1 VPDATNLIRIVAAT
15 IRDDA
20 GRLLLVR
27 KQGTQAFMLPGGK
40 REPQEDDAA
49 TLARELHEELG
60 CTLRPGSLR
69 YLTTLSAPAANEPG
83 HMVEAALYTVA
94 LVGTP
99 SVSAEIAELRW
110 IDLDP
115 PPDLPLAPLAR
126 DGVIPLLRADEAAVI
141 PGQRRALGPEPI
153 NTSGSE

>member
-1 VPDATNLIRIVAAT
+1 MSAPDTTVPIRIVAAT
-15 IRDDA
+15 VRDGS

-27 KQGTQAFMLPGGK
+27 KRGTQAFMLPGGK

-60 CTLRPGSLR
+60 CTVQPGSLR
-69 YLTTLSAPAANEPG
+69 FLKTLSAPAANEPG
-83 HMVEAALYTVA
+83 HTVEAALYAAA
-94 LVGTP
+94 LVGIP

-126 DGVIPLLRADEAAVI
+126 DRVLPLLRADETAVI
-141 PGQRRALGPEPI
+141 PGRA
-153 NTSGSE
+153 